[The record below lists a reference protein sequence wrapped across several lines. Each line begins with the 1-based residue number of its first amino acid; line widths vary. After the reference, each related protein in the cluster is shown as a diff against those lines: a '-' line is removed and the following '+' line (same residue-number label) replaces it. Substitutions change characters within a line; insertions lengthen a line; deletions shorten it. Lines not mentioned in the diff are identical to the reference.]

1 METGS
6 FIPNYPGLR
15 VEGGAKTLR
24 VSEVFGGNTPDV
36 FQMADESDSRSD
48 EMGDDSVFYSD
59 EEQEQKDRLA
69 FLSSHFGVKRCRQL
83 VNSVAEGEPVQQ
95 IEEDPGEV
103 FINHGS
109 LEKQAMWTKEE
120 FHSLHMLSS
129 HKINALQP
137 EEAPAEFTKTLP
149 TSWKDVQQ
157 QQYTDVDIRTE
168 HDKDTPEEKGKRRR
182 NRQLQQDSEMEQIPQ
197 THPQF
202 LQNPNP
208 SPSTLPPLKKSGGFN
223 HLTSSKY
230 STVSYRRI
238 CKGNTQRKSSINIFT
253 SDSKS

>member
-15 VEGGAKTLR
+15 VEGGAKTPQ

-59 EEQEQKDRLA
+59 EEQEQKDGLA

-83 VNSVAEGEPVQQ
+83 VNSVAEGETVQQ
-95 IEEDPGEV
+95 IEEDPGEF

-137 EEAPAEFTKTLP
+137 GEAPAEFTKTLP

-157 QQYTDVDIRTE
+157 QQCAEVDIRTE
-168 HDKDTPEEKGKRRR
+168 HDKDTPEEKGKVP
-182 NRQLQQDSEMEQIPQ
+182 LLSCQI
-197 THPQF
+197 TRF
-202 LQNPNP
+202 
-208 SPSTLPPLKKSGGFN
+208 K
-223 HLTSSKY
+223 
-230 STVSYRRI
+230 
-238 CKGNTQRKSSINIFT
+238 
-253 SDSKS
+253 